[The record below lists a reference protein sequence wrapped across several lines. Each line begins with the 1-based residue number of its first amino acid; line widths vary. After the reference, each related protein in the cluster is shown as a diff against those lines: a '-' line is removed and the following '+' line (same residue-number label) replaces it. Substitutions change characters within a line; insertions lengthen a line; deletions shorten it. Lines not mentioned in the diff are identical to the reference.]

1 MAYVDRER
9 EPSYDAPIQLAN
21 MAAPSLTPGQT
32 LGHFRLIEEIGAGGM
47 GIVYRARDLRL
58 ERDVAVKVLNAKTLS
73 DNSARRHFRR
83 EALILSRLNHPNV
96 EAVYDF
102 HSEQGIDYLVMEY
115 VPGQSLNARLK
126 SGSLPEKE
134 VLELGIQ
141 LARGLAAAHA
151 QRIIHRDLK
160 PGNLKVTP
168 DNVLKILDFGVAQLF
183 AMPEDETVTGTES
196 LPSPLAGTPAY
207 LSPEQVELKEPD
219 TRSDIYSAGMVL
231 YELATG
237 SRPFPYKGQML
248 ADAILHSTPSAPR
261 LKNKDISPDLE
272 GVILKCL
279 QKNPKLRY
287 QSANELLED
296 LKELARGSSPP
307 SATSAR
313 PSVSPQ
319 TGRWVFAVLGLIAV
333 LTAGVLLGP
342 KIRGRLGR
350 GPAPAQQRIMAVL
363 PIDTV
368 GQDPATNAL
377 GLGLTE
383 TVTAK
388 LVQASSTDA
397 IQVVSP
403 RDLRD
408 RGVKSAEDARR
419 EFGTDLV
426 LESSL
431 QRSEQTIRINCYLVD
446 SRTHRQIAAK
456 SIEAEITDPFGL
468 QDRVVTAALDM
479 LPTQLKPEQRLTL
492 SAHQNTQPAAY
503 EAYIRGR
510 GYLQEYEKPENI
522 DSAITEFQDVLRIDP
537 SYAPAYAGLGE
548 AYWIG
553 YQQLNRGKEW
563 LTRASANC
571 EKALAASTSLAEGHA
586 CYGNVLFGTGK
597 YEEAVKQYQRSL
609 ELDPNSDYA
618 LGQLADA
625 YQKLGNPAAA
635 EAAYKKAVA
644 LRPNYWAVYS
654 GLGAIYFGQAR
665 YGEAAEMFERVTQ
678 LAPDNYSGYSNLG
691 AIYLLQGR
699 YQDAISQLKRSIDLR
714 PNVIAYTNLGAAYFA
729 LRHFAEA
736 ADSFQQGVKLDAR
749 NWSNWGNLG
758 DALYWIP
765 ARRSE
770 AATPYHTAIS
780 LARAK
785 LEINPRD
792 ANIWAMVASYY
803 AMLDDRAAAHESLQ
817 RALNIAPADPDV
829 AFRAAIVYMHAGD
842 TDRCLTWLSKAAAEG
857 FSRPSI
863 RDLPDFD
870 ALHGN
875 PTFQALVA
883 GS

>member
-1 MAYVDRER
+1 
-9 EPSYDAPIQLAN
+9 

-73 DNSARRHFRR
+73 DDYARRQFRR

-96 EAVYDF
+96 ESVYDF

-115 VPGQSLNARLK
+115 VPGLSLNERLK
-126 SGSLPEKE
+126 NGVLPEKE

-183 AMPEDETVTGTES
+183 AMPEDETITGTES

-248 ADAILHSTPSAPR
+248 AGAILHSAPPAPR
-261 LKNKDISPDLE
+261 LKNKDISRDLE

-279 QKNPKLRY
+279 EKDPKLRY
-287 QSANELLED
+287 QSANDLVED
-296 LKELARGSSPP
+296 LSRVSAGEATTASGQLAN
-307 SATSAR
+307 
-313 PSVSPQ
+313 VSRIFAP
-319 TGRWVFAVLGLIAV
+319 GKRRAIFILVAVLLAGIAV
-333 LTAGVLLGP
+333 GIIVKRWWRPFQAE
-342 KIRGRLGR
+342 R
-350 GPAPAQQRIMAVL
+350 RIMAVL
-363 PIDTV
+363 PFDSF
-368 GQDPATNAL
+368 GQDAATSAL

-383 TVTAK
+383 TLTAK
-388 LVQASSTDA
+388 LVQASDSDM

-403 RDLRD
+403 RELRA
-408 RGVKSAEDARR
+408 RGVKTAEDARR

-426 LESSL
+426 LEGSL
-431 QRSEQTIRINCYLVD
+431 QQAGQTYRITCNLVD
-446 SRTHRQIAAK
+446 SKTQRQLAART
-456 SIEAEITDPFGL
+456 ITGQADDLFGL
-468 QDRVVTAALDM
+468 QDQVVSETLDM
-479 LPTQLKPEQRLTL
+479 LPARIKPEQRQALL
-492 SAHQNTQPAAY
+492 SQPDTQSAAY
-503 EAYIRGR
+503 EHYIRGR

-522 DSAITEFQDVLRIDP
+522 DSAITEFENALHLD
-537 SYAPAYAGLGE
+537 SKYAPAYAGLGE

-553 YQQLNRGKEW
+553 YQQLNRGQEW
-563 LTRASANC
+563 LTKASANC
-571 EKALAASTSLAEGHA
+571 QKALAVSSDLAEGHA

-665 YGEAAEMFERVTQ
+665 YAEAAEMFKRVTQ
-678 LAPDNYSGYSNLG
+678 LAPDNYKGYSNLG
-691 AIYLLQGR
+691 GIYLLQGR
-699 YQDAISQLKRSIDLR
+699 YQDAISQLTRSIELR
-714 PNVIAYTNLGAAYFA
+714 PTVIAYSNLGAAYFA

-736 ADSFQQGVKLDAR
+736 ADSFQQGVKLDDR
-749 NWSNWGNLG
+749 RWINWGNLG

-765 ARRSE
+765 GRRSE
-770 AATPYHTAIS
+770 AAIPYHTAIS
-780 LARAK
+780 LASAK

-803 AMLDDRAAAHESLQ
+803 AMLDDRAQAQESLQ
-817 RALNIAPADPDV
+817 RALNIAPGDPDV

-842 TDRCLTWLSKAAAEG
+842 TDRCLEWLKKAMDEG
-857 FSRPSI
+857 FSRSSI

-870 ALHGN
+870 SLQGN
-875 PTFQALVA
+875 PKFQALLVRN
-883 GS
+883 